1 MKNINEIKGKL
12 GQLNE
17 LDQQK
22 TRQINRKLESFTEK
36 KVISTEGLKDLY
48 NIQTE
53 IHMFIEQYSD
63 RLIKLLKQN
72 HMVD

>member
-22 TRQINRKLESFTEK
+22 TRQINRQIESFTEN

-72 HMVD
+72 HMVN